1 MLICDQCSWESQER
15 EIKVSI
21 LGILFPF
28 KFLVAL
34 DMFVVVFFH
43 SLEKLVRMRLE
54 SSITG
59 QY

>member
-15 EIKVSI
+15 EINVSI